1 MVYLAVVRRCKEASQ
16 SIAVPRPV
24 VSVSTSHSSKAK
36 MERRTRSS
44 VSFVYLTVRR

>member
-16 SIAVPRPV
+16 FIAVPRLV
-24 VSVSTSHSSKAK
+24 VSVFTSHTRKAK

-44 VSFVYLTVRR
+44 VSYVYLTVRW